1 MPKTTKKYKGGGG
14 QIVHSGG
21 RPNCPPTGAV
31 KLSTHNNKESNKEIY
46 CPNSS
51 SPYINFSS
59 VKIDDILI
67 TKKDKE
73 KI

>member
-1 MPKTTKKYKGGGG
+1 MPKTTKKYKGGWT
-14 QIVHSGG
+14 
-21 RPNCPPTGAV
+21 NCPLRGAA

-51 SPYINFSS
+51 SPYINSSS
-59 VKIDDILI
+59 VKIDDVLI